1 MNESDQN
8 ALDQFV
14 GEQFIEWLL
23 NYIGA
28 EVNRWPELSAIKAA
42 QPRIEKIKKFMLQ
55 RFLAAEAF
63 LGGREGDPGFIGF
76 AIANLSES
84 NDPLAESALEILEKK
99 REEELSGSHKNAVS
113 LPYSAHKELWL
124 KLLRVLGLS
133 DEEINRAE
141 PKGPT
146 RNYVAELS
154 DIYSNSEWQTAV
166 GAFTAHERSL
176 PEEYAALSEM
186 LKRNTK
192 VSDQD
197 MEILH
202 WNKGSDSKHVIN
214 TAHTLDKIVFDME
227 NKLLVWEGVTR
238 QLEARREF
246 YARLAKYLENKQ

>member
-1 MNESDQN
+1 MKDTEQH

-23 NYIGA
+23 NYITT
-28 EVNRWPELSAIKAA
+28 EVNSWPELSAIRAS
-42 QPRIEKIKKFMLQ
+42 QPKIEKIKKFMLQ

-63 LGGREGDPGFIGF
+63 LGGREGEPGFIGF

-84 NDPLAESALEILEKK
+84 NDPQAESALEILEKT
-99 REEELSGSHKNAVS
+99 RQEELSGSGKSAAS
-113 LPYSAHKELWL
+113 IPYSAHKELWL
-124 KLLRVLGLS
+124 KLLHALGLS
-133 DEEINRAE
+133 DEEIKRAG
-141 PKGPT
+141 PKEPT

-176 PEEYAALSEM
+176 PEEYAAISEM
-186 LKRNTK
+186 LKRGTQI
-192 VSDQD
+192 SDQE

-202 WNKGSDSKHVIN
+202 WNKGSDSKYAVN
-214 TAHTLDKIVFDME
+214 SAHTLDKIVFDME
-227 NKLLVWEGVTR
+227 NKLLVWEGVKR
-238 QLEARREF
+238 QMEARREF